1 MSNEVNREIKEKSGL
16 SSECAINNKQKQSV
30 FYLIQ
35 LINDCQN
42 RGAFSLDEA
51 SNLFSSIKHFTKD
64 NQNTSTQTDQKNS
77 IILFINSIN
86 KAQKKGLLEL
96 EEAYKAWDAIQSFTN
111 KKEVVKNEI
120 KEI

>member
-1 MSNEVNREIKEKSGL
+1 MDIEKTSESVN
-16 SSECAINNKQKQSV
+16 SENTINTKQKRSV

-35 LINDCQN
+35 LINECQN

-51 SNLFSSIKHFTKD
+51 SSLFSSIKHFTKE
-64 NQNTSTQTDQKNS
+64 NQNTSTQNDQKNS

-96 EEAYKAWDAIQSFTN
+96 EEAYKAWDAIQSFTGN
-111 KKEVVKNEI
+111 EAEQKEEDTKQI
-120 KEI
+120 KQI